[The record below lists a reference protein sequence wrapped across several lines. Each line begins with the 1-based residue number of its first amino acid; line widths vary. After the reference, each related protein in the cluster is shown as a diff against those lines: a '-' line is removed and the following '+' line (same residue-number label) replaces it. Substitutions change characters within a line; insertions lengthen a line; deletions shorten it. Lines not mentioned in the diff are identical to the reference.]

1 MAESS
6 HPITKKLIEE
16 KFIDSGLK
24 PSSAKNYSVALTCVA
39 NKLFGNVDV
48 LKGPTDKWF
57 SKDKFDKIFEHLKKT
72 TVRNYISA
80 VVSWMKVKE
89 ETETKLYKELS
100 VDRDE
105 YNHYY
110 ERIIKTG
117 EKTEYEKAM
126 WVEPELFRNAF
137 EDKIM
142 PFLQRMNF
150 DNARKPIPN
159 YDKFDVDEIKKV
171 RDYVIMSIY
180 MYPFYDKES
189 DFGVIRNDIA
199 TLYLSNGK
207 DMNTE
212 YNYFVMSRNGFYLRM
227 VDYKTQASHGILTI
241 PLPPLLG
248 VILKRWCIFSKKNLG
263 DKIFINLDKH
273 HVTEILQRGMKNLV
287 GKAVGVQMLRKI
299 YVSWRF
305 GKEISDERKV
315 ADSMMHTL
323 STQQNVYVK
332 R

>member
-1 MAESS
+1 MAEET
-6 HPITKKLIEE
+6 HPITKRLIEE
-16 KFIDSGLK
+16 KFIESGLK
-24 PSSAKNYSVALTCVA
+24 PSSAKNYSVALVCIV
-39 NKLFGNVDV
+39 NKLGHSTDV
-48 LKGPTDKWF
+48 LKGSTDKWF
-57 SKDKFDKIFEHLKKT
+57 SKQKFDEKFDHLKKT

-80 VVSWMKVKE
+80 IVSWMKVKDE
-89 ETETKLYKELS
+89 VDSKLYKALS

-126 WVEPELFRNAF
+126 WVEPELIKEAF
-137 EDKIM
+137 EEKVM

-150 DNARKPIPN
+150 DNVRKPIPN
-159 YDKFDVDEIKKV
+159 YDKFDIDEIKKV
-171 RDYVIMSIY
+171 RDFVILSLY

-212 YNYFVMSRNGFYLRM
+212 NNYFVMGRGGFYLRM
-227 VDYKTQASHGILTI
+227 VDYKTQSSHGVLNI
-241 PLPPLLG
+241 PLPPLIG
-248 VILKRWCIFSKKNLG
+248 VILKRWCIFSRKNIG
-263 DKIFINLDKH
+263 DKLFINLDKH

-287 GKAVGVQMLRKI
+287 GKSVGVQMLRKI

-305 GKEISDERKV
+305 GKQLNDEKKV

-323 STQQNVYVK
+323 STQQNVYIK
-332 R
+332 N